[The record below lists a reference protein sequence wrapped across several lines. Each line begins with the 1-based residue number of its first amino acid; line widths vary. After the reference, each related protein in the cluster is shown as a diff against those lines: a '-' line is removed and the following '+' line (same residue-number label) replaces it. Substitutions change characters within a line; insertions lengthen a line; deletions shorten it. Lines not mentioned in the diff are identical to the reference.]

1 MKDTCSKTVFSTNKK
16 LYQQID
22 GVSMG
27 SSLGPLLAN
36 IIMTQLERTII
47 KNFIDDKILLFYGRY
62 VDDTLVVIKKEHL
75 QLVHNTLNSF
85 DKNLKFTVDLFDN
98 VVPHFLDTEIHPDG
112 LSIYCKDTNTGQ
124 YTHFDSYSPWRYKM
138 SWISSLVHRAVKI
151 CSDNKLRRE
160 LARIKDLVAWNG
172 FPKRVGQAIVKNKLK
187 RLNPVNNI
195 INSENNTDVE
205 TIWINIPYLGNTGD
219 QLLQTLKRKLKRHL
233 INDVRFKVIQLTQ
246 KFSYYTNMKDQIS
259 KLMKSYVVYRF
270 NCPSCNKR
278 YIGKTERN
286 LCTRTEEHASTDK
299 DSAIYNH
306 LRTCTNH
313 NHLKGLFSFGND
325 SFNEIQLDTTEVQNN
340 TEIIDSAH
348 NWNILLL
355 KEALLIK
362 QKNPELNNGIKA
374 SKDLQL
380 FN

>member
-1 MKDTCSKTVFSTNKK
+1 M
-16 LYQQID
+16 
-22 GVSMG
+22 
-27 SSLGPLLAN
+27 
-36 IIMTQLERTII
+36 
-47 KNFIDDKILLFYGRY
+47 
-62 VDDTLVVIKKEHL
+62 DDTLVVIKKEHL

-85 DKNLKFTVDLFDN
+85 DKNLKFTVVLFDN
-98 VVPHFLDTEIHPDG
+98 VVSHFLDIEIHPDG
-112 LSIYCKDTNTGQ
+112 LSIDCKDTNTGQ
-124 YTHFDSYSPWRYKM
+124 YTHFDSYSPWRDKT
-138 SWISSLVHRAVKI
+138 SWISSLVHRVVKR

-160 LARIKDLVAWNG
+160 LERIKDLVTGNG

-187 RLNPVNNI
+187 RLNPVNDINNI
-195 INSENNTDVE
+195 ENNTDVE

-233 INDVRFKVIQLTQ
+233 INDARFKVIQSTQ

-259 KLMKSYVVYRF
+259 KLMKSYVVYQF
-270 NCPSCNKR
+270 NCPGCNKR

-306 LRTCTNH
+306 LRTCTNY
-313 NHLKGLFSFGND
+313 NHLKDLFSFGND
-325 SFNEIQLDTTEVQNN
+325 SFKEIQFDIKEVQNN
-340 TEIIDSAH
+340 NEIVDSAQY
-348 NWNILLL
+348 WNVLLL

-362 QKNPELNNGIKA
+362 QKNPELNIGIKA

-380 FN
+380 LN

>member
-1 MKDTCSKTVFSTNKK
+1 M
-16 LYQQID
+16 
-22 GVSMG
+22 
-27 SSLGPLLAN
+27 
-36 IIMTQLERTII
+36 
-47 KNFIDDKILLFYGRY
+47 
-62 VDDTLVVIKKEHL
+62 DDTLVVIKKEHL

-85 DKNLKFTVDLFDN
+85 DKNLKFTVVLFDN
-98 VVPHFLDTEIHPDG
+98 VVSHFLDIEIHPDG
-112 LSIYCKDTNTGQ
+112 LSIDCKDTNTGQ
-124 YTHFDSYSPWRYKM
+124 YTHFDSYSPWRDKT
-138 SWISSLVHRAVKI
+138 SWISSLVHRVVKR

-160 LARIKDLVAWNG
+160 LARIKDLVTGNG

-187 RLNPVNNI
+187 RLNPVNDINNI
-195 INSENNTDVE
+195 ENNTDVE

-233 INDVRFKVIQLTQ
+233 INDARFKVIQSTQ

-259 KLMKSYVVYRF
+259 KLMKSYVVYQF
-270 NCPSCNKR
+270 NCPGCNKR

-306 LRTCTNH
+306 LRTCTNY
-313 NHLKGLFSFGND
+313 NHLKDLFSFGND
-325 SFNEIQLDTTEVQNN
+325 SFKEIQFDIKEVQNN
-340 TEIIDSAH
+340 NEIVDSAQY
-348 NWNILLL
+348 WNVLLL

-362 QKNPELNNGIKA
+362 QKNPELNIGIKA

-380 FN
+380 LN